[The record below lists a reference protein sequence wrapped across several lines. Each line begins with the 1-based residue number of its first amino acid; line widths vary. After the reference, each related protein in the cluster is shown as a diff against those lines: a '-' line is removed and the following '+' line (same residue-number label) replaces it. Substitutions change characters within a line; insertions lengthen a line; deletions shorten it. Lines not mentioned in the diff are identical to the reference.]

1 MHRIFLQFFFNFSSS
16 SAFLNNAQILKKK
29 VRQLFVFDLLV
40 IMQIKDAAIHFHSF
54 LEEERE

>member
-1 MHRIFLQFFFNFSSS
+1 MPKFS
-16 SAFLNNAQILKKK
+16 KKK
-29 VRQLFVFDLLV
+29 GKTVVFDLLV